1 MWIFWGP
8 SWTGQWKKVSILL
21 AFDHKDDG
29 IRQEGRR
36 EGSKGDPFTIYGK
49 RGKPTTST
57 FLISFEMERER
68 DKKKPC
74 LDTLDALILC
84 DLL

>member
-1 MWIFWGP
+1 MDILGTLLARP
-8 SWTGQWKKVSILL
+8 VEKVSILL

-29 IRQEGRR
+29 IRQGEE

-49 RGKPTTST
+49 EENRRPQH
-57 FLISFEMERER
+57 FLFPLRWRERET
-68 DKKKPC
+68 KKPC